1 VNGATAKENLSRRS
15 ALALLL
21 AVLMLASVPS
31 LATAAEDSG
40 FSLSTTI
47 DDIPTR
53 DWYIA
58 GDELN
63 ISVLI
68 TNDGDA
74 ASLTSNPSCP
84 AALSAYSQS
93 GDLLWDG
100 LESAGCR
107 QQSRGT
113 DFTAGEVIDW
123 ADLSWNFTDS
133 NGNYLPPGML
143 TLVVTIPDT
152 DLSTN
157 SSADPNSPSG
167 IEVLWQAPVEID
179 ATLELELVAAD
190 SPSGT
195 FSSAE
200 GLFAAVRVYNSGNS
214 ELTQFTSPDCN
225 LRFTAWQ
232 NEIVL
237 VDRLSEMPCD
247 GGLGGEVFAASQLS
261 DYGWLNWDFR
271 GDDGTEADSG
281 EVLIEVGLPDRSRS
295 AQTTVTYSNLGAP
308 ANAQLSSPDSP
319 LIPGVIFSIAADQ
332 SGNVNTNGGESL
344 GFTGIL
350 TNTGEQAVTASFANM
365 CRIEI
370 FILNS
375 DGAIVYDTRDGR
387 ECRDVDIDHFLE
399 PGAQFSINHAQ
410 WPLVDRSGCGLV
422 AGVYT
427 VVVDVPEFHLRTT
440 SEFIHSDDGTAIA
453 CLGNAQD
460 SDATF
465 PLLLSEPSIALD
477 STESLNISIALTGGE
492 DTVDLLWVSPC
503 RLGVDIVSIDSL
515 AVVGGLQTWCGAEPA
530 ERLRIAPLGVVS
542 DEAFSLLM
550 LDAAGEPLVSGDYR
564 LDFRVNALPTIMLQ
578 YQLAWPLEDDVVT
591 ETDSDDSA
599 DVELAEEIIP
609 TTLSGTWMYVTT
621 ENGGCWILNSGGKSH
636 LLLDATAVS
645 PWIPQPKTIG
655 TYRIV
660 DDPRSAPECP
670 DWENHISI
678 IEVLQEQALPTESE
692 VAGGN
697 DDPVVIIENSIIEE
711 VAPTVVAVVVSTSV
725 LSLLVMTVI
734 GNESWRIPLSQLGLG
749 LIGLIGRTH
758 ETNDGKYQ
766 RGRLMGYLTANPG
779 CHFRALM
786 AALDMSNGQIT
797 HHLKILEEEDVVW
810 RRKDGRLMRFYP
822 ATIGVD
828 TPVEDLPIPALT
840 PDANSLQGKILRI
853 LDNDGQMGTYPTQH
867 DLADRLERSQQL
879 ISHHLRTLHKYG
891 LIEKSRS
898 GLKNRY
904 KLTKE
909 AIFLLN
915 QP

>member
-1 VNGATAKENLSRRS
+1 
-15 ALALLL
+15 
-21 AVLMLASVPS
+21 MLASVPS

-40 FSLSTTI
+40 FSLSATT
-47 DDIPTR
+47 DEIPTR

-74 ASLTSNPSCP
+74 DSLTSNPSCP
-84 AALSAYSQS
+84 AVLSAYSQS

-113 DFTAGEVIDW
+113 DFAAGEVIDW

-133 NGNYLPPGML
+133 NGDYLPSGML

-157 SSADPNSPSG
+157 SSADLNSPSG
-167 IEVLWQAPVEID
+167 IEILWQAPVEID
-179 ATLELELVAAD
+179 IALELELVAAD
-190 SPSGT
+190 SPSGS

-200 GLFAAVRVYNSGNS
+200 GLFAAVRLYNSGDS
-214 ELTQFTSPDCN
+214 ELAQFSSPDCN

-232 NEIVL
+232 NEVVL

-247 GGLGGEVFAASQLS
+247 GGLGGEVFAASQLR

-271 GDDGTEADSG
+271 GIDGIEAESG

-295 AQTTVTYSNLGAP
+295 AQTTVTYSNLGVP
-308 ANAQLSSPDSP
+308 ANVPLSGLDSP
-319 LIPGVIFSIAADQ
+319 LIPSVIFSIAANQD
-332 SGNVNTNGGESL
+332 GVVHTNGGESL

-350 TNTGEQAVTASFANM
+350 TNTAEQAVTASFANM

-375 DGAIVYDTRDGR
+375 DGEIVYDTRDGR

-399 PGAQFSINHAQ
+399 PGSQFSINHAQ

-422 AGVYT
+422 SGLYT
-427 VVVDVPEFHLRTT
+427 VVVDVPEFHLRST
-440 SEFIHSDDGTAIA
+440 SEFIHSDDGAAIA
-453 CLGNAQD
+453 CLSDTQD
-460 SDATF
+460 AGTTF

-477 STESLNISIALTGGE
+477 DTESLNISIALTGGE

-550 LDAAGEPLVSGDYR
+550 IDAAGEPLASGDYR
-564 LDFRVNALPTIMLQ
+564 LDFRVNALPTIALQ
-578 YQLAWPLEDDVVT
+578 YQLTWPLEDDVVT
-591 ETDSDDSA
+591 ETESNDSG

-609 TTLSGTWMYVTT
+609 TTLSGTWMYITT
-621 ENGGCWILNSGGKSH
+621 ENGGCWILNSGGQSH

-645 PWIPQPKTIG
+645 PWLPQPNTIG
-655 TYRIV
+655 TYSVV
-660 DDPRSAPECP
+660 DDARSAPECP
-670 DWENHISI
+670 EWESHIAI
-678 IEVLQEQALPTESE
+678 IEV
-692 VAGGN
+692 
-697 DDPVVIIENSIIEE
+697 
-711 VAPTVVAVVVSTSV
+711 
-725 LSLLVMTVI
+725 
-734 GNESWRIPLSQLGLG
+734 
-749 LIGLIGRTH
+749 
-758 ETNDGKYQ
+758 
-766 RGRLMGYLTANPG
+766 
-779 CHFRALM
+779 
-786 AALDMSNGQIT
+786 
-797 HHLKILEEEDVVW
+797 
-810 RRKDGRLMRFYP
+810 
-822 ATIGVD
+822 
-828 TPVEDLPIPALT
+828 
-840 PDANSLQGKILRI
+840 
-853 LDNDGQMGTYPTQH
+853 
-867 DLADRLERSQQL
+867 
-879 ISHHLRTLHKYG
+879 
-891 LIEKSRS
+891 
-898 GLKNRY
+898 
-904 KLTKE
+904 
-909 AIFLLN
+909 
-915 QP
+915 